1 MRVPTLEPRRRFR
14 FRGWIIGAVVV
25 LVVLLFSLRGL
36 AGFYTDYLWFD
47 SVGQGS
53 TWSSL
58 LAARVAPA
66 LVFTVVFFVIMF
78 VNLVIA
84 DRLAPKYRSMGPED
98 ELIARYQQVAG
109 PYTMRIRIGVSLF
122 FALIAGIGVS
132 SQWKQWVLF
141 THYESFHKV
150 DPQFHKDI
158 GFYVF
163 QLPFLKFISEWLF
176 AGLVIVLIVT
186 AVEHY
191 LNGGIRF
198 QSPFQR
204 VTPQVKAHL
213 SVILAVMALVKTA
226 QYYLGR
232 FELNFST
239 RGVVEGASATDVKA
253 QLPALN
259 LLIFISIGAAALF
272 LWNIRRRGW
281 VLPIIAVG
289 LWAFVSLVIGTIY
302 PAAYQQFKVGPN
314 EYQAESKYIDRNI
327 RATRDAFGLDQV
339 APKQF
344 DFTSLKNGLTVDQA
358 RTLVDANSGTIDNAR
373 LWDPNVIRDTYL
385 TLQNLQTY
393 YQIGDVDVD
402 RYLVDGE
409 TRQVLIAARGLNS
422 ADLPSQSFVNRHI
435 VYTHGYG
442 AVASPSNQADPDGN
456 PSFYLR
462 DVPVN
467 GNGIKMQNGPPAQIY
482 FAENLGSYVLTGAKQ
497 AEFDYQQAG
506 ATDQFTRYKGK
517 DGVKLSNIVRRA
529 AFALRFG
536 SLDPLISGQI
546 TSNTKLLMERDIR
559 ARVTK
564 LAPFLQFD
572 ADPYPVVLGNRTVW
586 IMDGYTTTDQYP
598 YGQSLSGE
606 GSLATSFNYVRNSVK
621 VTVDAYQGTVKFYV
635 FDKTDPI
642 IKSYRSAFPDLFTD
656 GSQMPAAIRAHLR
669 YPEDLFKSQSS
680 IFGRYHVTE
689 PKRFYDGSSKW
700 LVSPDPGSGRVS
712 SDILSEASA
721 AAGTASATSGSNQPQ
736 AATSTGARISPYYL
750 NIRLPGQKDPNT
762 HFIVTVPFVPVSSGN
777 SQTRL
782 VSFLTADSDP
792 GQYGKLQLVH
802 HAAGADR
809 ARPGAGEQRD
819 HPHLGDLDR
828 HHAAEPAGFADHPG
842 QHAADPGR
850 QFDRLRPSLLRPGPR
865 QRRVSR
871 SSSSSS
877 CSPRTTAPTA
887 HRRCRTA
894 STRCSGARR
903 PSPPATCRRASSPAA
918 RAPGPARPRR
928 PRPPPPLQ
936 ERPRPPPRRP
946 APPSHRRPGAPRTC
960 STRPPRTCDNAQ
972 KALDAGDLGE
982 YQRLVDDARIKV
994 KQAQQEQAGGGGG

>member
-1 MRVPTLEPRRRFR
+1 MRVPTVEPRRRSRFR
-14 FRGWIIGAVVV
+14 LRGWIIGIVVV
-25 LVVLLFSLRGL
+25 LIILLFSLRGL

-47 SVGQGS
+47 SLGQGT

-84 DRLAPKYRSMGPED
+84 DRLAPKYRAMGPED

-132 SQWKQWVLF
+132 SQWKQWILF
-141 THYESFHKV
+141 THYQSFHRV

-163 QLPFLKFISEWLF
+163 QLPFLKFIAEWLF

-259 LLIFISIGAAALF
+259 LLIFISIVAAALF

-327 RATRDAFGLDQV
+327 RATRDAFGLDAV
-339 APKQF
+339 KADNF
-344 DFTSLKNGLTVDQA
+344 NFTSLQSGKGGMTTEEAQ
-358 RTLVDANSGTIDNAR
+358 TLVDTNTGTIDNAR
-373 LWDPNVIRDTYL
+373 LWDPNVIHDTYN

-393 YQIGDVDVD
+393 YQIGDVDID
-402 RYLVDGE
+402 RYMIDG
-409 TRQVLIAARGLNS
+409 RVQQVLIAARGLNS

-442 AVASPSNQADPDGN
+442 AVASPSNSAEVGGDPN
-456 PSFYLR
+456 FYLR
-462 DVPVN
+462 NVPVEDT
-467 GNGIKMQNGPPAQIY
+467 GIKMDSGPPSQIY

-497 AEFDYQQAG
+497 AEFNYQRQG

-517 DGVKLSNIVRRA
+517 DGVKLSNFVRRA

-546 TSNTKLLMERDIR
+546 NSDTKLLMERDIR

-572 ADPYPVVLGNRTVW
+572 ADPYPVVLGNRTLW
-586 IMDGYTTTDQYP
+586 IMDGYTTTDMYP
-598 YGQSLSGE
+598 YGQSLGGE
-606 GSLATSFNYVRNSVK
+606 GSLSGGFNYVRNSVK
-621 VTVDAYQGTVKFYV
+621 VTVDAYQGTVTFYV
-635 FDKTDPI
+635 FDQKDPI
-642 IKSYRSAFPDLFTD
+642 IQAYESAFPDLFTPA
-656 GSQMPAAIRAHLR
+656 SQMPDDIRAHLR
-669 YPEDLFKSQSS
+669 YPEDLFKSQSAM
-680 IFGRYHVTE
+680 FGRYHVTE

-712 SDILSEASA
+712 SDLLSEATA
-721 AAGTASATSGSNQPQ
+721 AAGSASSSNSNQPQ

-750 NIRLPGQKDPNT
+750 NIRLPGQT
-762 HFIVTVPFVPVSSGN
+762 EEHFILTVPFVPVSSGN

-792 GQYGKLQLVH
+792 RQYGHMNAFTMPTGQTVLGPVQVNNQIIRTPAVSTAITLLNQQGSQIIQGSMQLIPVGNSLIYVRPFY
-802 HAAGADR
+802 AQSRGQGSYPLFQFVVVFSQDKGA
-809 ARPGAGEQRD
+809 
-819 HPHLGDLDR
+819 
-828 HHAAEPAGFADHPG
+828 FC
-842 QHAADPGR
+842 
-850 QFDRLRPSLLRPGPR
+850 GPTVQDALNQMVER
-865 QRRVSR
+865 E
-871 SSSSSS
+871 
-877 CSPRTTAPTA
+877 
-887 HRRCRTA
+887 TA
-894 STRCSGARR
+894 SVQCNVSGVLPGVNTGNNTTTTTTTPGGTATTTPTTTPA
-903 PSPPATCRRASSPAA
+903 PSTTTIPPATGSVQDLLNQAA
-918 RAPGPARPRR
+918 AKLDQAQQA
-928 PRPPPPLQ
+928 LQ
-936 ERPRPPPRRP
+936 
-946 APPSHRRPGAPRTC
+946 
-960 STRPPRTCDNAQ
+960 NQ
-972 KALDAGDLGE
+972 DLGT
-982 YQRLVDDARIKV
+982 YQKLVGEARTLV
-994 KQAQQEQAGGGGG
+994 KQAQQKQGGG

>member
-14 FRGWIIGAVVV
+14 LRGWIIGAVIV
-25 LVVLLFSLRGL
+25 LIVLLFSLRGL

-47 SVGQGS
+47 SLGQGS

-66 LVFTVVFFVIMF
+66 LVFTIVFFVIMF

-141 THYESFHKV
+141 THYESFHRV

-302 PAAYQQFKVGPN
+302 PAAYQQFRVGPN

-327 RATRDAFGLDQV
+327 RATRDAFGLGQV
-339 APKQF
+339 NTGQF
-344 DFTSLKNGLTVDQA
+344 DFTSLKKGLSIDQA
-358 RTLVDANSGTIDNAR
+358 RTLVDSNRGTIDNAR

-462 DVPVN
+462 DVPVKE
-467 GNGIKMQNGPPAQIY
+467 NGITMQNGPPAQIY
-482 FAENLGSYVLTGAKQ
+482 FAENLSSYVLTGAKQ
-497 AEFDYQQAG
+497 AEFDYQRAG
-506 ATDQFTRYKGK
+506 ATDKFTRYKGK

-546 TSNTKLLMERDIR
+546 SSKSKLLMERDIR

-598 YGQSLSGE
+598 YAQSLDGE
-606 GSLATSFNYVRNSVK
+606 GSLSKSFNYVRNSVK
-621 VTVDAYQGTVKFYV
+621 VTIDAYQGTVNFYV
-635 FDKTDPI
+635 FDTKDPI
-642 IKSYRSAFPDLFTD
+642 IKAYRDAFPDLFTD
-656 GSQMPAAIRAHLR
+656 GSQMPKDIRAHLR

-712 SDILSEASA
+712 SDVLSEATA
-721 AAGTASATSGSNQPQ
+721 AAGSAAGTSNNQPQ
-736 AATSTGARISPYYL
+736 AATSTGARIAPYYL
-750 NIRLPGQKDPNT
+750 NIRLPGQKDPDT

-792 GQYGKLQLVH
+792 GQYGKMQSFTMPQGQTVLGPVQVNNAIIRTSAISTAITLLNQQGSQIIQGSMQLIPVGNSIVYVRPFYAQGRGSGAYPQFQFVVVFSQDFGAYCGPNVQDGLDQMLGRKDPVTTCNVSSGQQSGGTGTGS
-802 HAAGADR
+802 AATTTTT
-809 ARPGAGEQRD
+809 
-819 HPHLGDLDR
+819 
-828 HHAAEPAGFADHPG
+828 PA
-842 QHAADPGR
+842 
-850 QFDRLRPSLLRPGPR
+850 
-865 QRRVSR
+865 
-871 SSSSSS
+871 
-877 CSPRTTAPTA
+877 TTAPGATA
-887 HRRCRTA
+887 T
-894 STRCSGARR
+894 TT
-903 PSPPATCRRASSPAA
+903 PPTTTTIPPATGTKQDLLNQAA
-918 RAPGPARPRR
+918 AD
-928 PRPPPPLQ
+928 L
-936 ERPRPPPRRP
+936 
-946 APPSHRRPGAPRTC
+946 
-960 STRPPRTCDNAQ
+960 DNAQ
-972 KALDAGDLGE
+972 KALQAGNLAE
-982 YQRLVDDARIKV
+982 YQRLVDDARTKV
-994 KQAQQEQAGGGGG
+994 KQAQTAPNP

>member
-1 MRVPTLEPRRRFR
+1 MRVPTVEPRRRSRFR
-14 FRGWIIGAVVV
+14 FRGWIIGIVVV

-47 SVGQGS
+47 SLGQGT

-84 DRLAPKYRSMGPED
+84 DRLAPKYRAMGPED

-132 SQWKQWVLF
+132 SQWKQWILF
-141 THYESFHKV
+141 THYQSFHKV

-163 QLPFLKFISEWLF
+163 QLPFLKFIAEWLF

-314 EYQAESKYIDRNI
+314 EYQAEKTYIDRNI
-327 RATRDAFGLDQV
+327 RATRDAFGLDAVATPNYDYASLNSLPADEAQQV
-339 APKQF
+339 I
-344 DFTSLKNGLTVDQA
+344 DT
-358 RTLVDANSGTIDNAR
+358 NSGTINNAR
-373 LWDPNVIRDTYL
+373 LWDPNVIRDTYS

-393 YQIGDVDVD
+393 YQIGDVDID
-402 RYLVDGE
+402 RYLVDGK
-409 TRQVLIAARGLNS
+409 TQQVLIAARGLNS

-442 AVASPSNQADPDGN
+442 AVASPSNSSEADGN
-456 PSFYLR
+456 PEFLLR
-462 DVPVN
+462 DVPVKA
-467 GNGIKMQNGPPAQIY
+467 NGITMDSGPPSEIY
-482 FAENLGSYVLTGAKQ
+482 FAENLSSYVLTGAEQ
-497 AEFDYQQAG
+497 AEFNYQKSG

-517 DGVKLSNIVRRA
+517 DGVKLSNFVRRA

-546 TSNTKLLMERDIR
+546 TSNTKILMERDIR

-572 ADPYPVVLGNRTVW
+572 ADPYPVVLGDRTVW
-586 IMDGYTTTDQYP
+586 IMDGYTTSDMYP
-598 YGQSLSGE
+598 YGQSLGSE
-606 GSLATSFNYVRNSVK
+606 GSLTSSFNYVRNSVK
-621 VTVDAYQGTVKFYV
+621 VTVDAYQGTVTFYV
-635 FDKTDPI
+635 FDKKDPI
-642 IKSYRSAFPDLFTD
+642 IQAYEAAFPDLFTD
-656 GSQMPAAIRAHLR
+656 GSRMPQAIRDHLR

-680 IFGRYHVTE
+680 LFGRYHVTE
-689 PKRFYDGSSKW
+689 PKRFYDGSAKW
-700 LVSPDPGSGRVS
+700 LVSPDPGSGRLS
-712 SDILSEASA
+712 SDLLSEANA
-721 AAGTASATSGSNQPQ
+721 IANNNTAATSNAPQ
-736 AATSTGARISPYYL
+736 AATSSGARIDPYYL
-750 NIRLPGQKDPNT
+750 NIRLPGQRDT
-762 HFIVTVPFVPVSSGN
+762 AEHFVLLVPFVPVSSAN

-782 VSFLTADSDP
+782 VSYLAADSDP
-792 GQYGKLQLVH
+792 SQYGKLSSFTMPQGQTVEGPVQVNNNIVRTSAISQAITFYNQQGSAVIQGSMQLIPVGNSLIYVRPFYTQGRGEGSYPLFQFVVVYSQGY
-802 HAAGADR
+802 GAFCGPTVQDGLDQMLGKKSPITTCNVSSGS
-809 ARPGAGEQRD
+809 ASGGTGTGSPGTTTTTTPGTATTT
-819 HPHLGDLDR
+819 
-828 HHAAEPAGFADHPG
+828 PA
-842 QHAADPGR
+842 
-850 QFDRLRPSLLRPGPR
+850 
-865 QRRVSR
+865 
-871 SSSSSS
+871 
-877 CSPRTTAPTA
+877 TTAPATTTVPPGVGTKQDLLNQA
-887 HRRCRTA
+887 A
-894 STRCSGARR
+894 AKLDEAQAALDQ
-903 PSPPATCRRASSPAA
+903 SPP
-918 RAPGPARPRR
+918 
-928 PRPPPPLQ
+928 
-936 ERPRPPPRRP
+936 
-946 APPSHRRPGAPRTC
+946 
-960 STRPPRTCDNAQ
+960 
-972 KALDAGDLGE
+972 DLGK
-982 YQRLVDDARIKV
+982 YQQLVAQAAQLV
-994 KQAQQEQAGGGGG
+994 KQAQQKAG

>member
-14 FRGWIIGAVVV
+14 FRGWIIGAVVI
-25 LVVLLFSLRGL
+25 LIVLLFSLRGL

-47 SVGQGS
+47 SLGQGS

-132 SQWKQWVLF
+132 SQWKQWILF
-141 THYESFHKV
+141 THYQSFHKV

-314 EYQAESKYIDRNI
+314 EYQAEAKYIDRNI
-327 RATRDAFGLDQV
+327 RATRDAFNLAEVKPDKFPFAQLN
-339 APKQF
+339 
-344 DFTSLKNGLTVDQA
+344 SLKVEDA
-358 RTLVDANSGTIDNAR
+358 RTLVDTNSGTINNAR
-373 LWDPNVIRDTYL
+373 LWDPNIIRDTYS

-402 RYLVDGE
+402 RYLIDGE
-409 TRQVLIAARGLNS
+409 TRQVLITARGLNS

-442 AVASPSNQADPDGN
+442 AVASPSNQAQADGN
-456 PSFYLR
+456 PNFLLR
-462 DVPVN
+462 DVPVKE
-467 GNGIKMQNGPPAQIY
+467 NGIKMDSGPPSEIY
-482 FAENLGSYVLTGAKQ
+482 FAENLESYVLTGADQ
-497 AEFDYQQAG
+497 AEFNYQRAG

-517 DGVKLSNIVRRA
+517 DGVKLSNFVRRA

-546 TSNTKLLMERDIR
+546 NSNTKLLMERDIR

-598 YGQSLSGE
+598 YGQTLGGE
-606 GSLATSFNYVRNSVK
+606 GSLSKSFNYVRNSVK
-621 VTVDAYQGTVKFYV
+621 VTVDAYEGTVTFYV

-642 IKSYRSAFPDLFTD
+642 IKAYEEAFPDLFTD
-656 GSQMPAAIRAHLR
+656 GSRMPEAIRAHLR
-669 YPEDLFKSQSS
+669 YPEDLFKSQSAM
-680 IFGRYHVTE
+680 FGRYHVIE
-689 PKRFYDGSSKW
+689 PKRFYDGSAKW

-721 AAGTASATSGSNQPQ
+721 AVGTGSAAGNNNQPQ
-736 AATSTGARISPYYL
+736 AATSSGARIDPYYL
-750 NIRLPGQKDPNT
+750 NIRLPGQKSE

-792 GQYGKLQLVH
+792 GQYGKMESFTMPQGQNVEGPVQVNNAIIRTAAISQAITLLNQQGSQIIQGSMQLIPVGNSLIYVRPFYTQGRGEG
-802 HAAGADR
+802 AYPLFQFVVVYSQGYGAYCAPTVQDGLNQMLGRASPVTTCNVSAGSQSGGTGTGSASTTTTT
-809 ARPGAGEQRD
+809 PT
-819 HPHLGDLDR
+819 
-828 HHAAEPAGFADHPG
+828 
-842 QHAADPGR
+842 
-850 QFDRLRPSLLRPGPR
+850 
-865 QRRVSR
+865 
-871 SSSSSS
+871 
-877 CSPRTTAPTA
+877 TTAPGATA
-887 HRRCRTA
+887 TTA
-894 STRCSGARR
+894 
-903 PSPPATCRRASSPAA
+903 PPATTTIPPASGTAQDLLNQAA
-918 RAPGPARPRR
+918 AK
-928 PRPPPPLQ
+928 LD
-936 ERPRPPPRRP
+936 E
-946 APPSHRRPGAPRTC
+946 
-960 STRPPRTCDNAQ
+960 AQ
-972 KALDAGDLGE
+972 TALKNGQLGR
-982 YQRLVDDARIKV
+982 YQQLVDDARTLV
-994 KQAQQEQAGGGGG
+994 KQAQQKAG

>member
-1 MRVPTLEPRRRFR
+1 MRVPTLEPRRRSRFR
-14 FRGWIIGAVVV
+14 GFRGWIIGAIVV

-47 SVGQGS
+47 SLGQGS

-78 VNLVIA
+78 VNLIIA

-132 SQWKQWVLF
+132 AQWKQWVLF
-141 THYESFHKV
+141 THYQSFHKV

-163 QLPFLKFISEWLF
+163 QLPFLKFIAEWLF

-239 RGVVEGASATDVKA
+239 RGVVEGASYTDVKA

-259 LLIFISIGAAALF
+259 LLIFISIGAAGLF

-302 PAAYQQFKVGPN
+302 PAAVQQFKVGPN
-314 EYQAESKYIDRNI
+314 EYQAEAKYIDRNI
-327 RATRDAFGLDQV
+327 RATRDSFGLDV
-339 APKQF
+339 VDTTKF
-344 DFTSLKNGLTVDQA
+344 NFTSLKNGLTQPEA
-358 RTLVDANSGTIDNAR
+358 QQLVDSNSGTINNAR
-373 LWDPNVIRDTYL
+373 LWDPNVIHDTYA

-402 RYLVDGE
+402 RYMIDGKVQ
-409 TRQVLIAARGLNS
+409 QVLIAARGLNS

-456 PSFYLR
+456 PSFLLR
-462 DVPVN
+462 DVPVAE
-467 GNGIKMQNGPPAQIY
+467 NGIKMDTGPPSQIY
-482 FAENLGSYVLTGAKQ
+482 FAENLGSYVLTGAQ
-497 AEFDYQQAG
+497 SAEFNFQRAG
-506 ATDQFTRYKGK
+506 ATDNFTRYKGK
-517 DGVKLSNIVRRA
+517 DGVKLSNFVRRA

-572 ADPYPVVLGNRTVW
+572 ADPYPVVLGDRTVW
-586 IMDGYTTTDQYP
+586 VMDGYTTTDQYP
-598 YGQSLSGE
+598 YAQSLSGE
-606 GSLATSFNYVRNSVK
+606 GSLSDPFNYVRNSVK
-621 VTVDAYQGTVKFYV
+621 VTVDAYQGTVNMYV
-635 FDKTDPI
+635 FDNKDPI
-642 IKSYRSAFPDLFTD
+642 IKAYEEAFPDLFTP
-656 GSQMPAAIRAHLR
+656 GSQMPEAIREHLR
-669 YPEDLFKSQSS
+669 YPEDLFKSQSAM
-680 IFGRYHVTE
+680 FGRYHVTE
-689 PKRFYDGSSKW
+689 TKRFFDGSATW

-712 SDILSEASA
+712 SDFVALAESASGA
-721 AAGTASATSGSNQPQ
+721 SSATGSNSAPQ
-736 AATSTGARISPYYL
+736 AATSTGKRIDPYYL
-750 NIRLPGQKDPNT
+750 NIRLPGQKNEN
-762 HFIVTVPFVPVSSGN
+762 FIVLEPFVPVSSGN

-782 VSFLTADSDP
+782 VSFLTANSDK
-792 GQYGKLQLVH
+792 GQYGKLNAFTMPQGQTV
-802 HAAGADR
+802 
-809 ARPGAGEQRD
+809 
-819 HPHLGDLDR
+819 LGPVQVNN
-828 HHAAEPAGFADHPG
+828 AII
-842 QHAADPGR
+842 
-850 QFDRLRPSLLRPGPR
+850 
-865 QRRVSR
+865 
-871 SSSSSS
+871 
-877 CSPRTTAPTA
+877 RTTAISTAITLLNQQGSQIIQGSMQLIPVGNSLLYVRPFYAQGRGEGSYPQFQFVVVYSQDYGAYCGPTVQDGLDQMLGEKSA
-887 HRRCRTA
+887 VTSCNV
-894 STRCSGARR
+894 SSGATSGGSGTGSTGSTTTTT
-903 PSPPATCRRASSPAA
+903 PTTTVPGATTTPTSPATTTIPPAAGSAQELLNQAA
-918 RAPGPARPRR
+918 AD
-928 PRPPPPLQ
+928 L
-936 ERPRPPPRRP
+936 
-946 APPSHRRPGAPRTC
+946 
-960 STRPPRTCDNAQ
+960 DNAQ
-972 KALDAGDLGE
+972 AALTAGNLAD
-982 YQRLVDDARIKV
+982 YQRLVNDAHTKV
-994 KQAQQEQAGGGGG
+994 KQAQQKGG